1 MLQLNFMKLC
11 SSEIFAQNSLGALAI
26 VALYKWGCDS
36 WIGAHICTFFFF
48 NFFFFMIWWQFICL
62 LLFLKAVDFLFLHVF
77 SVLSCYKTSNSMS
90 KPMLVLK
97 V

>member
-11 SSEIFAQNSLGALAI
+11 SFEIFAQNSLGALAI

-48 NFFFFMIWWQFICL
+48 
-62 LLFLKAVDFLFLHVF
+62 
-77 SVLSCYKTSNSMS
+77 
-90 KPMLVLK
+90 
-97 V
+97 